1 VHFRQFYLGCLAQA
15 SYLIGSEGE
24 AAVVDPRRDVD
35 PYLAE
40 AAAHGLAIRY
50 VIETHLHADFVSGH
64 RELAARTGAVI
75 VFGSRAR
82 VDFEHRAVR
91 DADELRLG
99 ALRLTILET
108 PGHTPESV
116 SVLVTDPAQGPEPA
130 LVLTGDTLF
139 VGDVGRPDLVAG
151 GGFSPESMASML
163 YDSLH
168 AKLLK
173 LPDSVRVFPG
183 HGAGSLCGRS
193 LSDQTSST
201 IGEQR
206 RGNYAL
212 RPMSRE
218 RFIAMT
224 TADLPE
230 QPRHFARDVE
240 INRTG
245 AQPIAERAL
254 PARLEPDVLEALL
267 REGAELLDVRSAA
280 AFGGGHV
287 PGAVNVGLEGQFA
300 TWAGALLDPERPLA
314 LAAGN
319 DGAIAEAQVR
329 LSRVGRDAI
338 AGYLADGVDAW
349 SDSGRSLRELP
360 QLDVDQLDE
369 RRATLQVLDVRR
381 PAEFRAGRIPGARN
395 LPLDRL
401 RHGAS
406 ELDPGIP
413 TAVICAGGYRS
424 SAGASLLLG
433 RGFREVYNVA
443 GGTQAWE
450 ASGRKTET
458 T

>member
-35 PYLAE
+35 PYLEE
-40 AAAHGLAIRY
+40 AAEHGLAIRY

-82 VDFEHRAVR
+82 VDFEHRAVG
-91 DADELRLG
+91 DGEELRLG
-99 ALRLTILET
+99 VLRLRILET
-108 PGHTPESV
+108 PGHTPESI
-116 SVLVTDPAQGPEPA
+116 SVLVMDPAQGPEPA
-130 LVLTGDTLF
+130 LVFTGDTLF
-139 VGDVGRPDLVAG
+139 AGDVGRPDLVAG
-151 GGFSPESMASML
+151 GGFSPESMASLL

-168 AKLLK
+168 TKLLT
-173 LPDSVRVFPG
+173 LPDSVRIFPG

-212 RPMSRE
+212 QPMSRE

-224 TADLPE
+224 TTDLPE

-245 AQPIAERAL
+245 AQPIAERPLPRPLSPDAL
-254 PARLEPDVLEALL
+254 ERLQE
-267 REGAELLDVRSAA
+267 EGAELLDVRSAA

-300 TWAGALLDPERPLA
+300 TWAGALLDPERPLV
-314 LAAGN
+314 LAAGD
-319 DGAIAEAQVR
+319 DGAIAEAQLR
-329 LSRVGRDAI
+329 LARVGRDAL

-349 SDSGRSLRELP
+349 SGSGRPLRELP
-360 QLDVDQLDE
+360 QLDVDQLHE
-369 RRATLQVLDVRR
+369 RRDELQVLDVRR
-381 PAEFRAGRIPGARN
+381 PREFRAGRVPGARN
-395 LPLDRL
+395 FPLDQL
-401 RHGAS
+401 RREAS
-406 ELDPGIP
+406 ELDPDVP

-433 RGFREVYNVA
+433 RSFREVYNVA

-450 ASGRKTET
+450 ASGRETET